1 MKHSVR
7 SYLWVFRSTEVPC
20 DQATY
25 GICLNSYSV
34 AAPVKKARYWTPDE
48 HRRTRTSN
56 QTVMSG
62 KPSPE
67 KPEESDD

>member
-7 SYLWVFRSTEVPC
+7 SYLWVFRSTEVPY

-34 AAPVKKARYWTPDE
+34 AAPVKKARY
-48 HRRTRTSN
+48 
-56 QTVMSG
+56 
-62 KPSPE
+62 
-67 KPEESDD
+67 